1 MSVSSSDMDPI
12 RLSLFPAF
20 LTSSVATLG
29 FAGWLRFRRGS
40 FPATRYILGQFAFS
54 MSATLSVSVF
64 WLQSIAR
71 SNEALRRMMEATRGR
86 IEIRATGSEGA
97 VPIPES
103 ELSLPL
109 VEGGKSETE
118 SLMEEESAKR
128 FRPNSRN

>member
-1 MSVSSSDMDPI
+1 
-12 RLSLFPAF
+12 
-20 LTSSVATLG
+20 
-29 FAGWLRFRRGS
+29 
-40 FPATRYILGQFAFS
+40 

-64 WLQSIAR
+64 WLQSKAR

-86 IEIRATGSEGA
+86 IEIRATGSKGA